1 MAQPSPPGR
10 LVTLALAGS
19 LLMFAGWIFAI
30 VPSFEHLQNIALVVG
45 IAIVG
50 FGLVL
55 IPSGLDFFWF
65 PGRSGQKRGIG
76 VLLVSVLPAA
86 ILFLLTV
93 IILPIGAAIRLV
105 ALVAEFV
112 GMAIYSR
119 SWWVFTRE
127 RGR

>member
-1 MAQPSPPGR
+1 
-10 LVTLALAGS
+10 
-19 LLMFAGWIFAI
+19 MFFGWIFAI
-30 VPSFEHLQNIALVVG
+30 VPSFDHLRSIALVVG
-45 IAIVG
+45 IAIIG

-86 ILFLLTV
+86 ILFLITV
-93 IILPIGAAIRLV
+93 VILPISATIRLV

>member
-1 MAQPSPPGR
+1 MAQPSPPTR
-10 LVTLALAGS
+10 VVTLALAGS
-19 LLMFAGWIFAI
+19 FLMFAGWIFAI
-30 VPSFEHLQNIALVVG
+30 VSSFEHLRNVALVVG

-65 PGRSGQKRGIG
+65 SGRFSQKRGIS

-93 IILPIGAAIRLV
+93 IILPISVAIRLV

-119 SWWVFTRE
+119 SWWIFTRE
-127 RGR
+127 RVR